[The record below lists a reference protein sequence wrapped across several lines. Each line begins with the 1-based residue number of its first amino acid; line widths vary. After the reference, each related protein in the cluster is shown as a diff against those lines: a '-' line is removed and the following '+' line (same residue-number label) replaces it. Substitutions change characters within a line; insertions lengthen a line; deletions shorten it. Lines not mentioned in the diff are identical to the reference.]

1 MPDATILIVDD
12 ERNVSQLSRMYLV
25 ADGFRV
31 ETVSNGKDAL
41 ERVRSSRPDLVVL
54 DLMMP
59 GMDGWE
65 VCRRLR
71 AAGDIPIIIL
81 TARTDDV
88 DKIVGLEIGADDY
101 LTKPFN
107 PRELVARVKAVLRRY
122 HAGTQAPQLIQLDGL
137 EIDTAGREV
146 RVRGRPIEMR
156 PKEFDLLQTLARSPG
171 VVFDRDR
178 LIHLV
183 WGYDY
188 VGDTRTIDV
197 HIAGLR
203 EKIRDS
209 AVRIQTVWGVGY
221 KLIGEKSA
229 GGAVAQEA
237 G

>member
-1 MPDATILIVDD
+1 
-12 ERNVSQLSRMYLV
+12 
-25 ADGFRV
+25 
-31 ETVSNGKDAL
+31 
-41 ERVRSSRPDLVVL
+41 
-54 DLMMP
+54 
-59 GMDGWE
+59 
-65 VCRRLR
+65 
-71 AAGDIPIIIL
+71 L

-122 HAGTQAPQLIQLDGL
+122 HTGTQAPQVIQLDGL

-146 RVRGRPIEMR
+146 RVHGHAVEMR

-221 KLIGEKSA
+221 KLVGDKSA